1 MDVQN
6 AANARNA
13 ADARNTADACKAQMQ
28 QRQQTFG

>member
-6 AANARNA
+6 AANATNA

>member
-13 ADARNTADACKAQMQ
+13 ADARNTADACKTQMQ